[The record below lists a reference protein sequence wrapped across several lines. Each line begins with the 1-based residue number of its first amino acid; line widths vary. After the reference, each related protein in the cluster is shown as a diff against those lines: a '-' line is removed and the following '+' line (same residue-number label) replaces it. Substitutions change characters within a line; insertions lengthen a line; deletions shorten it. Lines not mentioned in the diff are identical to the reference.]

1 MSESNTNNS
10 ISQSVS
16 SQYPSSLSDKNTL
29 NNNMFDSV
37 TQSLSQITTSVFSM
51 SQPSST
57 NTTLERH
64 KHGNTKTVIIPPPPG
79 IKPPIVRR
87 NSQQSVQ
94 SVNDNTINSVGSSF
108 ITSPQNIVHSS
119 LIVPPNNA
127 EINTSLCDNQ
137 ISKQS
142 NSANALGSE
151 NNFIPVKNQLSSIT
165 SSFSTKQ
172 QITSMTNVNNENT
185 GSTVSTLHIPVL
197 SVSKSNNSGAFKSNV
212 PILSSSYS
220 LVSLASNNIPTTRP
234 LSSILLDTNS
244 EKKQSCSNKNPF
256 ISAAPDKIKTV
267 RFADRYMLP
276 SKYENMSL
284 PDLSN
289 IPGFTD
295 SSSDESDFDLSASY
309 TSLNPFSLDS
319 TSTKTKS
326 FKINASKSTH
336 FIHSITNPNMT
347 SSLSASK
354 SLSNIN
360 KTNKNPFYTD
370 NTGSNNTLFTNDS
383 SEFKLGNTFFTSLLI
398 TKSLSDT
405 VNEKDIP
412 KTMSECKVRPATSE
426 SNSILNK
433 VSSANA
439 NTINNITNASNLLPP
454 MKSSSTESKPNGEST
469 NVTNTEF
476 PVMSNSNASGDLS
489 QLKPLSGGQKSA
501 EEQKTSGD
509 RYAAL
514 KDLDDMF
521 KSTVLS
527 EGIQCYK

>member
-10 ISQSVS
+10 ISQRF
-16 SQYPSSLSDKNTL
+16 SSLYPLSSSDKNTL
-29 NNNMFDSV
+29 NNNKTDSV
-37 TQSLSQITTSVFSM
+37 TQSLSQITTSVFTI

-57 NTTLERH
+57 NITLVRH
-64 KHGNTKTVIIPPPPG
+64 KHDNAKTVIIPPPPG
-79 IKPPIVRR
+79 FKPPIVRR
-87 NSQQSVQ
+87 NSHQL
-94 SVNDNTINSVGSSF
+94 VNDNTINSVCSSLS
-108 ITSPQNIVHSS
+108 TSTQNIVHSS
-119 LIVPPNNA
+119 LTVPQNNTM
-127 EINTSLCDNQ
+127 INTSSSDNQ
-137 ISKQS
+137 TSKQCDS
-142 NSANALGSE
+142 KNVLGST
-151 NNFIPVKNQLSSIT
+151 NNFIPVTNQLSSIQ

-172 QITSMTNVNNENT
+172 QIKSTNVNNKDT
-185 GSTVSTLHIPVL
+185 GSKVSTLPIPML
-197 SVSKSNNSGAFKSNV
+197 SASKGSNSGAFTSNA
-212 PILSSSYS
+212 PNTSSSYS
-220 LVSLASNNIPTTRP
+220 LVSLTSNSIPTTRP
-234 LSSILLDTNS
+234 LSSILLDTSS
-244 EKKQSCSNKNPF
+244 EKKQKYSNRNPF
-256 ISAAPDKIKTV
+256 LSAAPDKIKTV

-289 IPGFTD
+289 IPGFSD

-309 TSLNPFSLDS
+309 TSLNPFSLES

-326 FKINASKSTH
+326 LKINARKSTH
-336 FIHSITNPNMT
+336 FLHSITNPNMT
-347 SSLSASK
+347 SCLSASK

-360 KTNKNPFYTD
+360 RANKNPFYTD
-370 NTGSNNTLFTNDS
+370 NTSSNSTLCTNDS
-383 SEFKLGNTFFTSLLI
+383 SEFKLGNTFFASLLI
-398 TKSLSDT
+398 TKSFSDT
-405 VNEKDIP
+405 LNEKDIP
-412 KTMSECKVRPATSE
+412 KTMSECKDQPAISE
-426 SNSILNK
+426 SSSSVNI

-469 NVTNTEF
+469 NATNAEF

-501 EEQKTSGD
+501 EEQKSSGD

-527 EGIQCYK
+527 EGI